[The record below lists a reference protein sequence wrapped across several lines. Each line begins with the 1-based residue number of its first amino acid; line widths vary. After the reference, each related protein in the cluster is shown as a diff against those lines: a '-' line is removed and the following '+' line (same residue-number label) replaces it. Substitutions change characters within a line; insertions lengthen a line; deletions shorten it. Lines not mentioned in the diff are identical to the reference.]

1 MNKRRFGLSL
11 VLTSACALPPA
22 GAASAASGVVG
33 QVYVNDN
40 TRGVNTIG
48 AFDRHADGTVTPMR
62 GSPFAAGG
70 VGTGQ
75 GLASQ
80 GSLQLSSDGRYLLA
94 VDAASNQSRCCGSSP
109 AVG

>member
-1 MNKRRFGLSL
+1 MKKLRVGLSL
-11 VLTSACALPPA
+11 VLTSACALLPA
-22 GAASAASGVVG
+22 GAASATSGVVG

-75 GLASQ
+75 VGPC
-80 GSLQLSSDGRYLLA
+80 LQTAEPRTT
-94 VDAASNQSRCCGSSP
+94 
-109 AVG
+109 